1 VYWLVVF
8 IAGAKECLYQQCCY
22 NRAPILRNTLGLQPW
37 FTCVGRA
44 TCSAFNKSVHYL
56 TALTNFLAD
65 RLCLGAVVWFASIAL
80 CFEKIFCLASFL
92 IYTFSAAKVL
102 WRQRRQSI
110 VKTHEGKCMSMNRI
124 LAILGLLGA
133 VVAVFVALQW
143 WALILVA
150 LGLLSGFMGPLSDM
164 ASRTAYTVAAVAMP
178 MIADTLDAIPVVGGY
193 LNGIIDNIAVFL
205 AGIVI
210 ANFLLVIA
218 SQILGSESDS
228 ASAD

>member
-1 VYWLVVF
+1 
-8 IAGAKECLYQQCCY
+8 
-22 NRAPILRNTLGLQPW
+22 
-37 FTCVGRA
+37 
-44 TCSAFNKSVHYL
+44 
-56 TALTNFLAD
+56 
-65 RLCLGAVVWFASIAL
+65 
-80 CFEKIFCLASFL
+80 
-92 IYTFSAAKVL
+92 
-102 WRQRRQSI
+102 
-110 VKTHEGKCMSMNRI
+110 MSMNRI
-124 LAILGLLGA
+124 LAILGLLVA

-178 MIADTLDAIPVVGGY
+178 MIADTLAAIPVVGGY